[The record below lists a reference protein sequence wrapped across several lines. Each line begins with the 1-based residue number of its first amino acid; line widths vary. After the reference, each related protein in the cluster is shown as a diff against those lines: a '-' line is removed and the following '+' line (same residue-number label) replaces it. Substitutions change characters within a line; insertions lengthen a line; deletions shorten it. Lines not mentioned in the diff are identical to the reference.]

1 MDSSVSVAVAGL
13 EPMKKLIAT
22 NKETA
27 RKILEETRADILA
40 AANRPP
46 NDDDT
51 RNAPSDADNRQAEA
65 TREATEFQLRQAAH
79 KFGKL
84 KPGEHHVQLV
94 PLFKAFRD
102 AGYALEDAVHKVD
115 GIWRKTYSGRQP
127 DEGELMSTAQRV
139 WDGELDNWEVTDYAA
154 GTGTPPRRRL
164 THRSFDQTVELIKR
178 RAPQADAQAWQN
190 FVASRVTDD
199 ELAAFGHHPSVA
211 ACPEEPFDAAA
222 WALRQLFPDGALV
235 FLGDMYD
242 SGCFF
247 APDEPMV
254 PLDQMCGVDRSY
266 VAMTCCYRVGPNLA
280 DRMRYIQC
288 AKDNTNMS
296 IGRRHTVVMSCSE
309 FITHENFSRKITN
322 VKRTPYL
329 LLEMDHAEPEVQKK
343 ILIYLIRQG
352 WPIACV
358 TFSGNRSYHALL
370 KTTANGG
377 NLELERAMRR
387 IIYAVLKSFGYD
399 EATKDITRL
408 TRCPG
413 LYRWDERDEYEAIYD
428 IQGERQRCL
437 YINGEVEGWPLDR
450 ILKEVKL
457 AASWGGAQVKSAAD
471 PRRPLVMELVR
482 LVAMHLPDKT
492 LNRLEKPVI
501 RLVREIKLNK
511 KFGDNEELTAMVRN
525 CIAELTQTVSLATA
539 EVEMLPCDEDWDYQ
553 SYEPS
558 LQALEKA
565 MPHVNA
571 HNDRLTRVL
580 QLFDK
585 LDKSRRSARIA
596 VPCSAGKTMGAL
608 VMIHHLVLEHR
619 AEYWRKQEDCRRE
632 LDKRVAQGMSRESAD
647 EVGEWFRLFTIMN
660 NFERR
665 IVYCTTTIKALEQR
679 AGILRKMGVK
689 VMTYYSSPSCQT
701 PYAILA
707 NKKWLQ
713 CLNCKQGTNCGAYNY
728 HILSLRKTLEQC
740 EVLLTTTQCI
750 VHLLADDKRIRIGE
764 TLFIDE
770 EPDFMAH
777 MELTQH
783 LRELV
788 LDLLGGAERDTA
800 EADLRTLGG
809 ILNDRGVHAITG
821 LNLQAETGY
830 GRALVRAIRAR
841 LGEHEE
847 KGTLSD
853 QLIQDNQD
861 IALLV
866 AFFRYGGGDIWGI
879 RRGDGTILLR
889 RGVAAISDDILR
901 GRAWAL
907 PKKFKAAMQRMDD
920 QDKRKV
926 VVWGL
931 DATADLSSGRWR
943 NCPLVSI
950 DGLGREFPHMT
961 IHLIPHLPSKAAMK
975 REELVN
981 RVIELAL
988 EHLPRGKR
996 LLQLNKTS
1004 DNTIETRLKEVLERV
1019 SKRSDTRY
1027 PGKVVVQYRGSIT
1040 GSNTGRECH
1049 LLVCMT
1055 SWFTSIED
1063 YALRAA
1069 VTTGKEIPEGEIFR
1083 TTRNENGSPML
1094 KPVFNRG
1101 GGLNTPSMNLCM
1113 QRQMAIDLIQAL
1125 NRGIIRDDANADY
1138 YVIAVVKDIGVV
1150 TALQKA
1156 FPGARIKVDKMEE
1169 ISLFLHGDDD
1179 GKALTYAEIAR
1190 RIGKTPPTVEEKL
1203 DCFFRKA
1210 VCPLAP
1216 AELDKK
1222 KGI

>member
-1 MDSSVSVAVAGL
+1 MDQC
-13 EPMKKLIAT
+13 KL
-22 NKETA
+22 
-27 RKILEETRADILA
+27 D
-40 AANRPP
+40 
-46 NDDDT
+46 
-51 RNAPSDADNRQAEA
+51 
-65 TREATEFQLRQAAH
+65 
-79 KFGKL
+79 
-84 KPGEHHVQLV
+84 VQL
-94 PLFKAFRD
+94 
-102 AGYALEDAVHKVD
+102 
-115 GIWRKTYSGRQP
+115 
-127 DEGELMSTAQRV
+127 
-139 WDGELDNWEVTDYAA
+139 
-154 GTGTPPRRRL
+154 
-164 THRSFDQTVELIKR
+164 
-178 RAPQADAQAWQN
+178 
-190 FVASRVTDD
+190 
-199 ELAAFGHHPSVA
+199 
-211 ACPEEPFDAAA
+211 
-222 WALRQLFPDGALV
+222 
-235 FLGDMYD
+235 
-242 SGCFF
+242 
-247 APDEPMV
+247 
-254 PLDQMCGVDRSY
+254 
-266 VAMTCCYRVGPNLA
+266 
-280 DRMRYIQC
+280 
-288 AKDNTNMS
+288 
-296 IGRRHTVVMSCSE
+296 
-309 FITHENFSRKITN
+309 
-322 VKRTPYL
+322 
-329 LLEMDHAEPEVQKK
+329 K
-343 ILIYLIRQG
+343 ILIHLIKQG
-352 WPIACV
+352 WPIACI

-377 NLELERAMRR
+377 NQKLERAMRQ
-387 IIYAVLKSFGYD
+387 IIYAVLGSFGFD
-399 EATKDITRL
+399 PSTNDAVRI

-413 LYRWDERDEYEAIYD
+413 LYRWDEAADNPSVAD
-428 IQGERQRCL
+428 VKGKRQQCL
-437 YINGEVEGWPLDR
+437 YINGEVEGWSLDR

-457 AASWGGAQVKSAAD
+457 ATSWGGAQAGPAMLD
-471 PRRPLVMELVR
+471 YRRPLVMELVR
-482 LVAMHLPDKT
+482 QVALRWPGKT

-501 RLVREIKLNK
+501 KLLKEIKLDK
-511 KFGDNEELTAMVRN
+511 KFGDNEELTAMVRS
-525 CIAELTQTVSLATA
+525 CIVELTQAVSLATD
-539 EVEMLPCDEDWDYQ
+539 EIKVLPCDEDWDYQ
-553 SYEPS
+553 SYEQS
-558 LQALEKA
+558 LLALAEA
-565 MPHVNA
+565 VPGYDA
-571 HNDRLTRVL
+571 HNDRLKHVL
-580 QLFDK
+580 QL
-585 LDKSRRSARIA
+585 LNRLNEERRSARIA

-619 AEYWRKQEDCRRE
+619 AEYRRKLEDCRRE

-647 EVGEWFRLFTIMN
+647 EVGEWFRLFTIKN

-689 VMTYYSSPSCQT
+689 VMTYHSSPSCQT

-728 HILSLRKTLEQC
+728 HILRLRKTLEQC

-788 LDLLGGAERDTA
+788 LDLLGGTERDAA

-809 ILNDRGVHAITG
+809 ILNDRGVHAVTG
-821 LNLQAETGY
+821 LNLQVETGY

-841 LGEHEE
+841 LGEHEK

-920 QDKRKV
+920 GDRRKV
-926 VVWGL
+926 VAWGL

-950 DGLGREFPHMT
+950 DGLEREFPHMT
-961 IHLIPHLPSKAAMK
+961 IHLIPHLPSKAAMQ

-981 RVIELAL
+981 RVTELAL

-1004 DNTIETRLKEVLERV
+1004 DNTVETRLREVLERV

-1040 GSNTGRECH
+1040 GSNTGRACH
-1049 LLVCMT
+1049 LLVCWT

-1083 TTRNENGSPML
+1083 TTQNENGSPML
-1094 KPVFNRG
+1094 KPVFNRE
-1101 GGLNTPSMNLCM
+1101 GGLMNPGMNLCM

-1125 NRGIIRDDANADY
+1125 NRGVIRDDADADY
-1138 YVIAVVKDIGVV
+1138 YVIAVVKSVGVV

-1156 FPGARIKVDKMEE
+1156 FPGARIEVDGMEE
-1169 ISLFLHGDDD
+1169 ISLYLHGDDD

-1190 RIGKTPPTVEEKL
+1190 MTGKTRPAVSENL
-1203 DCFFRKA
+1203 DCFFKK
-1210 VCPLAP
+1210 VVYPLAP
-1216 AELDKK
+1216 VELGKK